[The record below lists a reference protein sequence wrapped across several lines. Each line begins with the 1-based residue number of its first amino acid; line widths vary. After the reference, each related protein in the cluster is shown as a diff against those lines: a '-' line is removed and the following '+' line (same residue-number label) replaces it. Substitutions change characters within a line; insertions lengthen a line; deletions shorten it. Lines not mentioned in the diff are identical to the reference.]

1 MHQYGCGMPSGS
13 IKINGDPVAGAGD
26 GSAGGHG
33 VMNIQPGGSQPGGS
47 RHRVC
52 RADTDERYEDG
63 LMGKNTMTHQRP
75 QNV

>member
-13 IKINGDPVAGAGD
+13 IKINGDHVAGAGD
-26 GSAGGHG
+26 RSAGEHG
-33 VMNIQPGGSQPGGS
+33 YWIFSLAVLSLAVLGI
-47 RHRVC
+47 VFC

-75 QNV
+75 QSA